1 MGASAARWAERMIGP
16 EPDEGDLWVIEMAQV
31 MRAKRERHER
41 RTMRIL
47 EALREAAP
55 ITMDE
60 EEVFL

>member
-1 MGASAARWAERMIGP
+1 MGASADRW
-16 EPDEGDLWVIEMAQV
+16 
-31 MRAKRERHER
+31 AKRERHER
-41 RTMRIL
+41 RTARIL

>member
-1 MGASAARWAERMIGP
+1 VS
-16 EPDEGDLWVIEMAQV
+16 EMAQV

-55 ITMDE
+55 ITMDDH
-60 EEVFL
+60 EVFV

>member
-1 MGASAARWAERMIGP
+1 MGASADRWAEHMTGP
-16 EPDEGDLWVIEMAQV
+16 DPDDGDLWVIEMAAV

-55 ITMDE
+55 ITLDE

>member
-1 MGASAARWAERMIGP
+1 MVASAARWAERMSGP
-16 EPDEGDLWVIEMAQV
+16 EPDEGDLWVSEMAQV

-55 ITMDE
+55 ITMDDH
-60 EEVFL
+60 EVFV

>member
-1 MGASAARWAERMIGP
+1 MTGP
-16 EPDEGDLWVIEMAQV
+16 DPDDGDLWVIEMAAV

-55 ITMDE
+55 ITLDE